1 MESTVV
7 RPQFITSV
15 TVNPGQTLVVIT
27 VDAVLVLQADGSWTR
42 TPLKGPQDLAA
53 MAQDLAYKRLV
64 IDHVEVRQDL
74 AKAKR
79 DLAAYELDLAAPLYR
94 WHRKGGEDCDVHR
107 N

>member
-27 VDAVLVLQADGSWTR
+27 VDAVLVLQPDGNWTR
-42 TPLKGPQDLAA
+42 TPLKSPCN
-53 MAQDLAYKRLV
+53 
-64 IDHVEVRQDL
+64 L

-79 DLAAYELDLAAPLYR
+79 DVTAGGPVPVAVSCWPWPRPSQAYR
-94 WHRKGGEDCDVHR
+94 WHRKGGEDCDAHR

>member
-15 TVNPGQTLVVIT
+15 TVNAGQTLVVIT
-27 VDAVLVLQADGSWTR
+27 VDAVLVLLPDGNWTR

-64 IDHVEVRQDL
+64 IDHVEVRRDL

-79 DLAAYELDLAAPLYR
+79 DLAAADLKYELDLAAPPYR
-94 WHRKGGEDCDVHR
+94 WHRKGGEGCR
-107 N
+107 